1 MHLCLFPNN
10 SQIWKVSLKCSSH
23 WESLLTS
30 FTFLLLLLRDK
41 IYLRCRRNVDAR
53 AYVKTSS
60 EGVHHTF
67 GASSMIWRTHNT
79 LLQSDLSAPP
89 VPHPLPSTNVITYCS
104 GSRLITLYPVY
115 HAVREVGVHGIWQT
129 HLNTTRV
136 QRQIK
141 APIQKIPAD
150 QVAIRNSQAVS
161 QICHEVLCRGSA

>member
-1 MHLCLFPNN
+1 ML
-10 SQIWKVSLKCSSH
+10 VSLRITVDKVYIP
-23 WESLLTS
+23 
-30 FTFLLLLLRDK
+30 TFAASWQ
-41 IYLRCRRNVDAR
+41 IYMRCRRNVNAR
-53 AYVKTSS
+53 ACVKKVLWRCTSHIWS
-60 EGVHHTF
+60 LQH
-67 GASSMIWRTHNT
+67 AAMIWGTHNT

-89 VPHPLPSTNVITYCS
+89 VPHSLPSTNVITYCS

-129 HLNTTRV
+129 HLNATRV

-141 APIQKIPAD
+141 ALIQNIPAD